1 MTPRKCTFSCYC
13 YFLYLS
19 TPITGANNYHLLQT
33 VSILVSTIDSFI
45 DLLWYVQQW
54 EKADVTVTIYRR
66 KNRVSAKESNTKE
79 ITWLENILL
88 FFEALPRFLFKS
100 FYVISELSENENFFF
115 SAIPMAY
122 GGSQAREWIRAT
134 AATYATAM
142 VMPNP

>member
-1 MTPRKCTFSCYC
+1 MTPRKGTFSCYC

-19 TPITGANNYHLLQT
+19 TPITGANNYHFLQT
-33 VSILVSTIDSFI
+33 VSILVTTIDSFI
-45 DLLWYVQQW
+45 DHLWYIQQW

-66 KNRVSAKESNTKE
+66 KNRVSAEESNTKE
-79 ITWLENILL
+79 ITWLESILL
-88 FFEALPRFLFKS
+88 FFETLPRFLFKS

-134 AATYATAM
+134 ATTYATAM